1 MTCNLHFPPL
11 PMPNSFHKLPL
22 ERRVAAAYDILE
34 QLRRPNGGYI
44 ASPYS
49 ADDGSG
55 DAYNVFW
62 IRDIMFATYANEY
75 LGCFDKMVSSFRLVM
90 DIFKRHHLPII
101 RASVV
106 KPHLL
111 NERGKFMPARVHPAS
126 LETITDDWGHHQL
139 DVFGLFMY
147 KNGGLD
153 QERLWIS
160 FHGGR
165 FHAHQ
170 PHSELHPEHGIRG
183 RFRHVGRRPGRSLQQ
198 LRSSV
203 GGAYDVA

>member
-1 MTCNLHFPPL
+1 MIGRFRATTRACDLHFPPL

-22 ERRVAAAYDILE
+22 EGRVAAAYDILE

-126 LETITDDWGHHQL
+126 LETITEGSKSDEKGKSKAHNSSILRNH
-139 DVFGLFMY
+139 FYRM
-147 KNGGLD
+147 N
-153 QERLWIS
+153 RL
-160 FHGGR
+160 
-165 FHAHQ
+165 
-170 PHSELHPEHGIRG
+170 LCT
-183 RFRHVGRRPGRSLQQ
+183 
-198 LRSSV
+198 
-203 GGAYDVA
+203 